1 MLFNIEGYYT
11 FRLNQNEYGGG
22 ILLYVREDITIIQID
37 SNQELYHWI
46 FFDIIKF
53 EKKLMA
59 LFLYL

>member
-1 MLFNIEGYYT
+1 MLFNIERYYT

-37 SNQELYHWI
+37 SNQELYHWR

-53 EKKLMA
+53 EKK
-59 LFLYL
+59 